1 MPETQI
7 VLGFDVSLNRLGV
20 AIGNRIT
27 KDARPL
33 VQINHADK
41 SQRFAQIAALIDQ
54 WEPEALVVGVPGHPD
69 GEALPNTGF
78 CRKFANQLRGR
89 FARPVHEVNE
99 NYSSVAAREMAV
111 SDHRIDAWAAVHI
124 LDQYLQQAKPA

>member
-69 GEALPNTGF
+69 GEALPN
-78 CRKFANQLRGR
+78 
-89 FARPVHEVNE
+89 RPVHEVNE

-111 SDHRIDAWAAVHI
+111 SDDRIDAWAAVHI
-124 LDQYLQQAKPA
+124 VEQYLRANFA

>member
-1 MPETQI
+1 MRPLAFWGFIRSFCPRLQGMPETQI

-54 WEPEALVVGVPGHPD
+54 WEPEALVVGNACAMWSAFTAVVPG
-69 GEALPNTGF
+69 
-78 CRKFANQLRGR
+78 LRG
-89 FARPVHEVNE
+89 V
-99 NYSSVAAREMAV
+99 
-111 SDHRIDAWAAVHI
+111 
-124 LDQYLQQAKPA
+124 YLPC